1 MSDARSG
8 SASRRF
14 DALGLVGVILLELV
28 VFGLLSNSFL
38 TASTLRTVVN
48 QVPDLTVVAIGMTLV
63 LVAGGID
70 LSVGSVLALGG
81 SVFGLLLVDRG
92 VPLPVAVVAALLVG
106 AAAGLFNGLIVVG
119 WSIPSFI
126 VTLGTLEVA
135 RGLAY
140 LVTDSQ
146 TEYVGS
152 RIEGL
157 ARPVA
162 GLGVSPAF
170 LAALALVLIVQFLL
184 SRTVPGRLLVA
195 IGTNEEA
202 VRLSGL
208 DPRPVKLGA
217 FVLSGLFA
225 ALAALFQ
232 VARLSSADPNGGIG
246 LELSAIAAVVIGGTS
261 LMGGR
266 GSVLRSF
273 LGVLIIS
280 LLQSGLASIGAQEP
294 TKRVVT
300 GLVIVLAVVADVHR
314 GKLAGRWRR
323 GRMKAE
329 G

>member
-1 MSDARSG
+1 MAETRTKSG
-8 SASRRF
+8 GNTRRF
-14 DALGLVGVILLELV
+14 DALGLLGVIALELA
-28 VFGLLSNSFL
+28 VFGLLSNNFL
-38 TASTLRTVVN
+38 SAGTMRTVVN

-63 LVAGGID
+63 LIAGGID
-70 LSVGSVLALGG
+70 LSVGSVMALGG
-81 SVFGLLLVDRG
+81 SVFGLLLVDQG
-92 VPLPVAVVAALLVG
+92 APLPLAVLVALLVG
-106 AAAGLFNGLIVVG
+106 AGAGLFNGLIVVG

-126 VTLGTLEVA
+126 VTLGTLEIG

-146 TEYVGS
+146 TKYVGS
-152 RIEGL
+152 RLEWL
-157 ARPVA
+157 SQPVG

-170 LAALALVLIVQFLL
+170 LSAVVLVLIVQFLL
-184 SRTVPGRLLVA
+184 VRTVPGRLLVA

-208 DPRPVKLGA
+208 DPRPVKLGV
-217 FVLSGLFA
+217 FVLAGLLS

-266 GSVLRSF
+266 GSVFRSF

-300 GLVIVLAVVADVHR
+300 GLVIILAVVADLHR
-314 GKLAGRWRR
+314 GALSGWWRR
-323 GRMKAE
+323 WK
-329 G
+329 

>member
-1 MSDARSG
+1 
-8 SASRRF
+8 
-14 DALGLVGVILLELV
+14 VILLELL
-28 VFGLLSNSFL
+28 VFGLLSNNFL
-38 TASTLRTVVN
+38 SASTMRTVVN

-63 LVAGGID
+63 LIAGGID
-70 LSVGSVLALGG
+70 LSVGSVMALGG
-81 SVFGLLLVDRG
+81 SVFGLLFVDQG
-92 VPLPVAVVAALLVG
+92 VPLPLAILASLLVG

-126 VTLGTLEVA
+126 VTLGTLEIG

-146 TEYVGS
+146 TKYVGS
-152 RIEGL
+152 KLEWLSQPLG
-157 ARPVA
+157 
-162 GLGVSPAF
+162 GLGISPAF
-170 LAALALVLIVQFLL
+170 LSALVLVLLLQFLL
-184 SRTVPGRLLVA
+184 VRTVPGRLLVA

-266 GSVLRSF
+266 GSVFRSF

-280 LLQSGLASIGAQEP
+280 LMQSGLASIGAQEP

-314 GKLAGRWRR
+314 GAFAGRWRKR
-323 GRMKAE
+323 T
-329 G
+329 